1 MSEYDGYTDHEL
13 LFLVRK
19 SDRTAFTELYE
30 RHWDTVYSQAF
41 RKLKD
46 GDVAKDITQE
56 VFIYLWAHRETNL
69 IGNLEAY
76 LFSCVRNNIFRLLKK
91 ESRFICI
98 SDLVM
103 EARACCSEADALILQ
118 KELVNSYELL
128 IKSMAPAQKLI
139 YEMRFHEDLSTLEI
153 AQQLNISRKT
163 VQNQLTRALTLLRS
177 SLTFIAVL
185 FISNR

>member
-1 MSEYDGYTDHEL
+1 MSGYDGYTDKEL
-13 LFLVRK
+13 LFLVRR
-19 SDRTAFTELYE
+19 SDRTAFTELYD
-30 RHWDTVYSQAF
+30 RHWNSVYSQAF
-41 RKLKD
+41 RKLND
-46 GDVAKDITQE
+46 ADVAKDITQE
-56 VFIYLWAHRETNL
+56 VFIYLWTHRETNL
-69 IGNLEAY
+69 IENLEAY
-76 LFSCVRNNIFRLLKK
+76 LFSCIRNNIFRLLKK

-98 SDLVM
+98 SDLIL

-118 KELVNSYELL
+118 KELVKSYESL

-177 SLTFIAVL
+177 SLASIAIL
-185 FISNR
+185 IISHR